1 MELIRQQEFVQAF
14 GYEALPK
21 EHSEETAINV
31 SLNPFEITEEMDI
44 DPESNSILGLRVEFK
59 IVLEKAI
66 VSGDVAQFV
75 QLVGRKVDKIEDF
88 SAEEVDELVHPLFNL
103 IERMTYE
110 ITEIALDQPGIQL
123 NFSQG

>member
-75 QLVGRKVDKIEDF
+75 QLVDRKVDKIEDF

-110 ITEIALDQPGIQL
+110 ITEIALDQPGVQL
-123 NFSQG
+123 NFSQS